1 MRQVIV
7 SLRTLLAACVFC
19 IVLGGTARAA
29 DSPAVS
35 SDASRMSSFAA
46 PSFPTA
52 DLADLLREVERK
64 SSKSFLVDARVP
76 EKVVVGTYDPKRVT
90 YPVLLSI
97 LRNNGCAAVTVQ
109 GVVNVIPSALVRTY
123 PLPIVNKDDGSIA
136 EEEWITR
143 IIRVKQAEAAQ
154 LVPILRPLLPQEAHL
169 AAMAPSNSLIIAD
182 RYANVKRITEIVQ
195 ALDVAPTR
203 PPPQ

>member
-1 MRQVIV
+1 MRQVTA
-7 SLRTLLAACVFC
+7 SLRTLLAACALC
-19 IVLGGTARAA
+19 SVLGGTALAA
-29 DSPAVS
+29 DPPAVS
-35 SDASRMSSFAA
+35 SDTSRVASLAA

-109 GVVNVIPSALVRTY
+109 GVVNVIPYAGVRTY
-123 PLPIVNKDDGSIA
+123 PLPILNKDGSIA
-136 EEEWITR
+136 DDDWITR
-143 IIRVKQAEAAQ
+143 IIRVKQADAAQ

-169 AAMAPSNSLIIAD
+169 AAMSPSNSLIIAD

-195 ALDVAPTR
+195 ALDVTPTR